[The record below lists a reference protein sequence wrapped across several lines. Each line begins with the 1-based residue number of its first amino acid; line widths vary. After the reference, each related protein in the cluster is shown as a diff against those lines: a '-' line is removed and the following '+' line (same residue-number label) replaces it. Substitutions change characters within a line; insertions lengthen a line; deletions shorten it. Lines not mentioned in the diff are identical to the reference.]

1 VLPAGARCA
10 VRAGFIVSC
19 SVLPTA
25 GRRGG
30 RSRRPCRALSM
41 GRVRQVTTFCETAT
55 WAHRSSVAHL
65 VSLHSSYSHRT
76 PREGVRSPS
85 GCDTR
90 QTCQQVAYLAAP
102 VDSIRTLDPR
112 QVRWITRQ
120 FCQGIVVTEKSSLEL
135 LKALIMMKRRERA
148 KLQAV
153 DQILRSQSSVGP
165 VTIILAT
172 QTR

>member
-1 VLPAGARCA
+1 VHLVLVRSNSCSSMMSSRRCRCWRRRRRRSGRIACWRA

-25 GRRGG
+25 GLRGG

-85 GCDTR
+85 G
-90 QTCQQVAYLAAP
+90 YLSLCHYPKTTPFPKIQGKQHQKTHPTNAHQAS
-102 VDSIRTLDPR
+102 SIHGLVEPQYT
-112 QVRWITRQ
+112 
-120 FCQGIVVTEKSSLEL
+120 
-135 LKALIMMKRRERA
+135 A
-148 KLQAV
+148 
-153 DQILRSQSSVGP
+153 
-165 VTIILAT
+165 
-172 QTR
+172 